1 MPDEKFDEKDLEKRD
16 EKEEKTTD
24 EKWRNDPLSA
34 VVWALILIWAG
45 LVFMASNLGWLDSF
59 LRRSSDIPGL
69 GFLEKIWGAWPIVLI
84 GAGVIVLGEVVIRL
98 LVPAYRRSVT
108 GTIILGVVLIG
119 IGLGDLI
126 SWNLIWPLVLI
137 ILGASILLRGLGR
150 KGA

>member
-1 MPDEKFDEKDLEKRD
+1 MPDEKIDEKEMEKRD

-34 VVWALILIWAG
+34 VIWALILIWAG

-59 LRRSSDIPGL
+59 VRRGSDIPGW
-69 GFLEKIWGAWPIVLI
+69 GFLEKLADAWPIVLI
-84 GAGVIVLGEVVIRL
+84 GAGVIVLGEVVVRL

-126 SWNLIWPLVLI
+126 SWNLIWPIILI
-137 ILGASILLRGLGR
+137 VLGASILLRGLGR
-150 KGA
+150 KGT